1 MPTRYQAAIYP
12 IRHDNAATVS
22 AERAANIAG
31 GPPELAA
38 TANISAFNLANA
50 LGGLIGGAMV
60 DSSFGASTIPF
71 AAAIV
76 PAVALLF
83 IMSQERGSSVAPA
96 LSQPALKEAML

>member
-38 TANISAFNLANA
+38 NGHRKESAAKQKP
-50 LGGLIGGAMV
+50 LGI
-60 DSSFGASTIPF
+60 D
-71 AAAIV
+71 
-76 PAVALLF
+76 
-83 IMSQERGSSVAPA
+83 
-96 LSQPALKEAML
+96 